1 MRNRPA
7 PDPASLVLVLDSVLR
22 GEAPADLL
30 ATCAAGARDV
40 STRDR
45 FATLLRIYDL
55 HTAPLSGVAAA
66 ARLQHHPAVAG
77 LKVALEEVW
86 LTELDGRIAGD
97 DAAEEPVP
105 DPSAVCDAMRK
116 LAARNRLPDVY
127 GWLSDEASWE
137 QLVHFLAL
145 EGGPD
150 AGFDDLVAACQTGLR
165 GRAKVEL
172 AQNYW
177 DEMGN
182 GTPADVHTVLHDRLV
197 AAIGMPAVPVDEQP
211 VSALARAAFSGLL
224 ATNHWLQPEMLGAL
238 GLIELQAG
246 PRCRTVVQAFDRLG
260 APEDAYPFYRVH
272 ADVDPIHGKDWLDN
286 AITPYVDEHPQWA
299 ERVLRGARWRSAVD
313 AEFMTDAAAAVM
325 PAKRRAA

>member
-1 MRNRPA
+1 MSNRPA
-7 PDPASLVLVLDSVLR
+7 PDPASLVPVLDSVLR
-22 GEAPADLL
+22 GAASTDLL
-30 ATCAAGARDV
+30 AACADRAGDV

-45 FATLLRIYDL
+45 FAALLRIYDL
-55 HTAPLSGVAAA
+55 HAAPLSTLGAA

-86 LTELDGRIAGD
+86 LTELDDGAA
-97 DAAEEPVP
+97 DAPAVTPT
-105 DPSAVCDAMRK
+105 DVCDAMRR
-116 LAARNRLPDVY
+116 LAARDRLPDVY
-127 GWLSDEASWE
+127 GWLSDEASWDE
-137 QLVHFLAL
+137 LVRFLAL

-182 GTPADVHTVLHDRLV
+182 GSPDDVHTVLHDRLV

-211 VSALARAAFSGLL
+211 VSALARTAFGGLL

-246 PRCRTVVQAFDRLG
+246 PRCRTVVQAFERLG

-286 AITPYVDEHPQWA
+286 AIEPYVDEHPQWA
-299 ERVLRGARWRSAVD
+299 DRVLRGARWRSAVD
-313 AEFMTDAAAAVM
+313 AAFMADAADAVM
-325 PAKRRAA
+325 PAARRAA